1 MDIKKKSYNLM
12 DKSLKSE
19 AKEGIGSTTLRE
31 LIFVEIIEFHKIHK
45 ISQNYDQL
53 CTNHFLQ
60 ILLINCQF
68 VKFLQI
74 LLICKINVYPCK
86 PLFSNS

>member
-1 MDIKKKSYNLM
+1 M

-31 LIFVEIIEFHKIHK
+31 LIFVEIIEFHK